1 MISGIHNAYD
11 VFKGWTFHSQDLICN
26 TPYCLSYNSYNVMS
40 VNLVLDQLIILRFLS
55 FLSHL
60 IQDFE
65 ALYDTRMKLRRW
77 ESITGLLSIINW
89 VDNANWPPIR
99 VSKLTFRAFPLVRAK
114 HHHSIPYH
122 HSLWRR
128 ANARNVSFETLY
140 GGQFMLSTQY

>member
-1 MISGIHNAYD
+1 M
-11 VFKGWTFHSQDLICN
+11 VFTTPTTFSRVKHFSQDLICN
-26 TPYCLSYNSYNVMS
+26 TPYCLPYNSYNAMS
-40 VNLVLDQLIILRFLS
+40 VNLVLDQLIILQFLS

-89 VDNANWPPIR
+89 VDNANWPPLR